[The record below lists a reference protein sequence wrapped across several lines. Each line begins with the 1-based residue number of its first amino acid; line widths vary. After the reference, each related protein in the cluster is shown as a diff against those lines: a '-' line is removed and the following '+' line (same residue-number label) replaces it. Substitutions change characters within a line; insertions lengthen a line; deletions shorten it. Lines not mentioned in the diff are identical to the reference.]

1 MKKFVKF
8 SCLLFV
14 FISCS
19 LLFIGCSKSTM
30 SVEFLRFDIQ
40 QQQNSNDYCLD
51 FTIKFDNKT
60 DKDEIIL
67 QSDFYIEVNNE
78 QKEDVTFLY
87 EIEETY
93 ILGHYT
99 AKSNEEDKIRVRVVS
114 TIKDREYNSIKI
126 KYKDTTIIEDNIYI
140 YNTK

>member
-1 MKKFVKF
+1 
-8 SCLLFV
+8 
-14 FISCS
+14 
-19 LLFIGCSKSTM
+19 M
-30 SVEFLRFDIQ
+30 SVEFVRFDIQ

-60 DKDEIIL
+60 DKDEIVL
-67 QSDFYIEVNNE
+67 QTDFYIEVNNE
-78 QKEDVTFLY
+78 QKEDVVFLY

-114 TIKDREYNSIKI
+114 TIKDREYNSIKV
-126 KYKDTTIIEDNIYI
+126 KYKDTTLIEDNIYI